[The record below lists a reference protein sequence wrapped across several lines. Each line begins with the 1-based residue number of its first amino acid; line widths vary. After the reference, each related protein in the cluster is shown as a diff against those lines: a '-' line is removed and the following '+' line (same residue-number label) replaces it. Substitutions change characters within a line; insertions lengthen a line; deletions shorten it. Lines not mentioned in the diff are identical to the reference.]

1 MGSTDALQGGPI
13 EILGRTFDVLDA
25 FCQGTSTQ
33 LSLAEISRRS
43 ALPKS
48 TTHRILSSLVC
59 LGAVER
65 CGQAYR
71 LGLRM
76 FEIGEHAP
84 RKRDLREAA
93 LPFMEDLYE
102 VTHETVHLA
111 VLDRTEVL
119 YIERIQGHHQQRQ
132 LASRVGGRMPAYC
145 TAVGKALL
153 AFTPDVAASVVAAG
167 QLEARTPY
175 TITSPRALVE
185 ELATVRR
192 TCLSFDRDENA
203 IGIHCVATPILV
215 GGQAVAALSVTGPS
229 NRISEER
236 VGSAVRT
243 AGLGLQRAL
252 GTAPALSAPPGPRP
266 PTAFRST
273 ERPYG

>member
-1 MGSTDALQGGPI
+1 MGSTEALQTGPI
-13 EILGRTFDVLDA
+13 EILSRAFDVLGA
-25 FCQGTSTQ
+25 FCQGSSTQ

-65 CGQAYR
+65 CGHAYR

-76 FEIGEHAP
+76 FEIGEQAP

-102 VTHETVHLA
+102 VTHETIHLA

-132 LASRVGGRMPAYC
+132 LASRVGGRMPAHC
-145 TAVGKALL
+145 TGVGKALL
-153 AFTPDVAASVVAAG
+153 AFTPEVAASVIGAG
-167 QLEARTPY
+167 KLEARTPY
-175 TITSPRALVE
+175 TITSPRVLAE
-185 ELATVRR
+185 ELATIRR

-203 IGIHCVATPILV
+203 IGIHCVSTPILV

-252 GTAPALSAPPGPRP
+252 G
-266 PTAFRST
+266 ST
-273 ERPYG
+273 TN